1 MNNIENVVVEIEND
15 YSELKSLSVSVS
27 DDGEKIVLSCP
38 RYKGLKGEPS
48 FAQVRYLRGFAN
60 VQSQSNSNL
69 MKANKWFL
77 SACINIAKKY
87 EDINFIIN
95 I

>member
-15 YSELKSLSVSVS
+15 YSELKSLSVGITE
-27 DDGEKIVLSCP
+27 DGEKIVLECP

-77 SACINIAKKY
+77 STLIKSMKIYYDKIKNRI
-87 EDINFIIN
+87 
-95 I
+95 